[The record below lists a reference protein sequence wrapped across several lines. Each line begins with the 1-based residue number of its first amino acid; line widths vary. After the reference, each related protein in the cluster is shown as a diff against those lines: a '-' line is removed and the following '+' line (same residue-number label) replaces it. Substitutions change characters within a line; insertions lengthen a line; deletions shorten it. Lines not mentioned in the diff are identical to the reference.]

1 MVKCIADNAISWIYT
16 PVNTGHIDLGHG
28 TEESGTERLECEV
41 GSDEIVIDEE
51 VEDEQVSISRGA
63 FPTEIVQAPVVRL
76 TEGGE
81 LSTPLHWAS

>member
-1 MVKCIADNAISWIYT
+1 LVKCIADDAISWIYS
-16 PVNTGHIDLGHG
+16 PVTTGHINADLGA
-28 TEESGTERLECEV
+28 ERVAIASIEGDV
-41 GSDEIVIDEE
+41 RSDEIVIDEE
-51 VEDEQVSISRGA
+51 FEDEQVSISRGA